1 VVAWISWR
9 LMAGMTALAM
19 PLLPGPD
26 APEPTV
32 VEQTAEPV
40 AVDESTRKIAER
52 FTGSFA
58 YAGGAAE
65 RAARDAAIEAVV
77 EEMNVF
83 AQPIARNKLQEGN
96 KIAER
101 LDITMEGD
109 AISVAFDGRPF
120 VAELDGSKKRVTGI
134 TGDELD
140 YHVEIGT
147 SKLRQVFKGDQ
158 GGRSNA
164 MRLRGSKI
172 SIDVKVTSS
181 RLPKP
186 LEYRLTYSPR

>member
-9 LMAGMTALAM
+9 VMAG
-19 PLLPGPD
+19 
-26 APEPTV
+26 
-32 VEQTAEPV
+32 V
-40 AVDESTRKIAER
+40 AVLAVPMMPGRDRPETMIESAEAPAAVDDGTRKAAQR

-58 YAGGAAE
+58 YAGGADE

-77 EEMNVF
+77 EDMNML
-83 AQPIARNKLQEGN
+83 AQPIARSKLQEGN

-101 LDITMEGD
+101 LDITVDGD

-120 VAELDGSKKRVTGI
+120 VAGLDGSKKRVVGI

-147 SKLRQVFKGDQ
+147 SKLRQVFKGDK
-158 GGRSNA
+158 GGRSNS
-164 MRLRGSKI
+164 MRHSGNKI
-172 SIDVKVTSS
+172 AIDVKVTSG

-186 LEYRLTYSPR
+186 LQYWLTYAPR